1 MLRTRVIPC
10 LLLKDGGLVKTVR
23 FSQPSYVG
31 DPINAVKIFNTKQV
45 SELILLDISA
55 KSPDFRLLRDIAG
68 EAFIPM
74 AYGGG
79 VHTVEEVRQVL
90 SAGFEKVV
98 LKPGNAT
105 LIREA
110 AALAGSQ
117 SIVVSIDVQ
126 GNAVRTLGIDP
137 AACAREAQA
146 LGAGEILVNSIDRDG
161 TMSGYDLALIRRVAD
176 AVTLPVIALGGA
188 SSVRDLSDAIK
199 VGGASAAAAGSLF
212 VFHGK
217 HRAVLISYPDRLDL

>member
-10 LLLKDGGLVKTVR
+10 LLLKEGGLVKTTR
-23 FSQPSYVG
+23 FADPVYVG
-31 DPINAVKIFNTKQV
+31 DPINAVKIFNTKKV
-45 SELILLDISA
+45 SELILLDIAA
-55 KSPDFRLLRDIAG
+55 KTPDLRLLQDIAG

-79 VHTVEEVRQVL
+79 IHTAEDVRAVL
-90 SAGFEKVV
+90 AVGFEKVV
-98 LKPGNAT
+98 LKPGSLVRRAS
-105 LIREA
+105 E
-110 AALAGSQ
+110 LAGSQ

-126 GNAVRTLGIDP
+126 GNKVRSLGVDP

-161 TMSGYDLALIRRVAD
+161 TRLGYDLDLIRRVAD
-176 AVTLPVIALGGA
+176 AVTVPVIALGGA
-188 SSVRDLSDAIK
+188 GSVKDLEDAVKI
-199 VGGASAAAAGSLF
+199 GGASAAAAGSLF

-217 HRAVLISYPDRLDL
+217 HRAVLISYPDL

>member
-1 MLRTRVIPC
+1 MLQARVIPC

-23 FSQPSYVG
+23 FSRPTYVG
-31 DPINAVKIFNTKQV
+31 DPINAVKIFNQKRV

-55 KSPDFRLLRDIAG
+55 PAPDLRRLRDIAG

-79 VHTVEEVRQVL
+79 IHTAEEVRQVL
-90 SAGFEKVV
+90 AAGFEKVV
-98 LKPGNAT
+98 LKPDNAT

-117 SIVVSIDVQ
+117 SVVVSIDVE
-126 GNAVRTLGIDP
+126 GDKVRALGSDP
-137 AACAREAQA
+137 AACARDVQA
-146 LGAGEILVNSIDRDG
+146 LGAGEILVHSVDRDG
-161 TMSGYDLALIRRVAD
+161 TMSGYDLPLIRRVAD
-176 AVTLPVIALGGA
+176 AVTVPVIALGGA
-188 SSVRDLSDAIK
+188 SSMKDLSDALRA
-199 VGGASAAAAGSLF
+199 GASAAAAGSLF

>member
-1 MLRTRVIPC
+1 MLRPRVIPC

-23 FSQPSYVG
+23 FSQPTYVG

-55 KSPDFRLLRDIAG
+55 RTPDLRLLRDIAE

-79 VHTVEEVRQVL
+79 IHTVEEVRAIL
-90 SAGFEKVV
+90 AAGFEKVV
-98 LKPGNAT
+98 IKSVD
-105 LIREA
+105 LIRPA
-110 AALAGSQ
+110 ADLAGSQ

-126 GNAVRTLGIDP
+126 GNTVRSLGIDP
-137 AACAREAQA
+137 VTFARKAQEA
-146 LGAGEILVNSIDRDG
+146 GAGEILVNSIDRDG
-161 TMSGYDLALIRRVAD
+161 TMSGYDLELIRRVAQ
-176 AVTLPVIALGGA
+176 AVTVPVIALGGA
-188 SSVRDLSDAIK
+188 SSVQDLSEVIK

-217 HRAVLISYPDRLDL
+217 HRAVLISYPDSLDL